1 MTNANE
7 LSPYTGRGRIN
18 SIDILRGIVMV
29 LMAIDHVRV
38 YSGIPSWEP
47 TYGVFFTRW
56 VTNFCAPA
64 FVFLAGTSA
73 FVYAEKI
80 KNKKTLARFL
90 IGRGLLLVVLELTLI
105 RFFWTFNFNFA
116 NFTLA
121 GIIWMLGWCMVIMA
135 ALIPM
140 KPPTIGVTG
149 LIIVAGQEGFA
160 YLPKLFPVA
169 WQPSIGHFWEFFYPS
184 GLQAMP
190 GFTVLYVLI
199 PWIGV
204 MAAGYGFGRVFFM
217 EPQKRKKICIY
228 LGVSAIALFLIIASI
243 IAFNQ
248 KNGNED
254 SPFIFKLLGQRKYP
268 ASVLFLLMTLGP
280 LITAIPF
287 AEKMKGIAGKVFST
301 FGRVPL
307 FYYIL
312 HILVIHLGSLLLN
325 YFREGT
331 LSPGWYDR
339 APFVELDPQHRW
351 SLGLLYFEFICDVV
365 FLYWLCSMYA
375 KYKEAHPNQSWL
387 KYL

>member
-18 SIDILRGIVMV
+18 SIDMLRGIVMV

-73 FVYAEKI
+73 FVYGEKI

-140 KPPTIGVTG
+140 KPSTIGVTG
-149 LIIVAGQEGFA
+149 LIIVAGRR
-160 YLPKLFPVA
+160 
-169 WQPSIGHFWEFFYPS
+169 
-184 GLQAMP
+184 GLRIYRNFSRSP
-190 GFTVLYVLI
+190 GNH
-199 PWIGV
+199 
-204 MAAGYGFGRVFFM
+204 
-217 EPQKRKKICIY
+217 Q
-228 LGVSAIALFLIIASI
+228 
-243 IAFNQ
+243 
-248 KNGNED
+248 
-254 SPFIFKLLGQRKYP
+254 
-268 ASVLFLLMTLGP
+268 
-280 LITAIPF
+280 
-287 AEKMKGIAGKVFST
+287 
-301 FGRVPL
+301 
-307 FYYIL
+307 
-312 HILVIHLGSLLLN
+312 LVISGS
-325 YFREGT
+325 F
-331 LSPGWYDR
+331 
-339 APFVELDPQHRW
+339 
-351 SLGLLYFEFICDVV
+351 FILPVCRPCQVSRC
-365 FLYWLCSMYA
+365 FMC
-375 KYKEAHPNQSWL
+375 
-387 KYL
+387 